1 MWIMNYKYESLSS
14 IIIINDI
21 DLWHLPGLL
30 LLLFFVHSISVD
42 SSVFSVQFWVS
53 VIVTSASLCI
63 SKNYTCFRNDTLQGY
78 CHYGHVLRRSNEHDW
93 QLQNIRYWQ
102 WHRVPQ
108 GTWKFPASTKFF
120 SPRIN
125 IHFGIVKELLI
136 FMNEWSLPFIHN
148 SLLEHLCSR
157 S

>member
-1 MWIMNYKYESLSS
+1 MNYKYQSLSS

-53 VIVTSASLCI
+53 VIVTSSSLCI
-63 SKNYTCFRNDTLQGY
+63 SKNYTCFRNDTSRGH
-78 CHYGHVLRRSNEHDW
+78 CHYRHVLRRSNEHDW
-93 QLQNIRYWQ
+93 QLQNIRHCQ

-108 GTWKFPASTKFF
+108 GMAKFPALTKFF
-120 SPRIN
+120 SLCIS
-125 IHFGIVKELLI
+125 E
-136 FMNEWSLPFIHN
+136 SLKN
-148 SLLEHLCSR
+148 C
-157 S
+157 